1 MPTSGSTTLE
11 QFRQKHGQAAYNTLL
26 KAVEGM
32 KRPPAGLED
41 NRALSA
47 LGAKIMAAPRSQA
60 MMKPK
65 QVARVRGSADVPL
78 NQEGLR
84 AAHEVGQK
92 LAAKGGLDALL
103 TSPLSRA
110 RNSAVA
116 ISKYSNTPLQT
127 TDKLMPWK
135 LGMFEGEPVDGVKH
149 LVAKLA
155 NDHPNDK
162 APGKSAVSSADGESF
177 NDFKQRYLGGLL
189 APLME
194 AHAQSPTSKIG
205 LMTHLRDVLSAK
217 SWIEHGARKDL
228 AFDHHDVNY
237 EAKTS
242 PEEQP
247 SSVFR
252 IHPEGGKWKF
262 EDVKMDDPTPL
273 EAGIYL
279 IRHGKTDWNAGTEGQ
294 GS

>member
-1 MPTSGSTTLE
+1 MAEGRTTLE
-11 QFRQKHGQAAYNTLL
+11 QFRTKHGQAAYNTLL

-32 KRPPAGLED
+32 KRPPAGMED
-41 NRALSA
+41 NRSLSA

-60 MMKPK
+60 LAKPSRI
-65 QVARVRGSADVPL
+65 ARIRGSADVPL
-78 NQEGLR
+78 NNDGLR
-84 AAHEVGQK
+84 AADQTGQQI
-92 LAAKGGLDALL
+92 AAKGGLDALL
-103 TSPLSRA
+103 TSPLQRA

-116 ISKYSNTPLQT
+116 IAKYSKTPLQV

-149 LVAKLA
+149 LLAKLA
-155 NDHPNDK
+155 NDHPDDR
-162 APGKSAVSSADGESF
+162 APGRSPVSTADGESF
-177 NDFKQRYLGGLL
+177 NSFKQRYIGGLL

-194 AHAQSPTSKIG
+194 AHAQQPTSKIG
-205 LMTHLRDVLSAK
+205 LMTHLRDVLAAK

-228 AFDHHDVNY
+228 AFDHHDINY
-237 EAKTS
+237 ETKSS

-247 SSVFR
+247 ASVFR

-262 EDVKMDDPTPL
+262 EDVKMEDPAPL

-279 IRHGKTDWNAGTEGQ
+279 IRHGHTDWNAGSDGQ